1 MRAILPIM
9 TALADRAKTVEEM
22 KRARGRFT
30 EVSEA
35 RRHGPRPGTGTRIS
49 DKTVDTEALITSE
62 EEGILPRQ
70 TIQRMQRR

>member
-9 TALADRAKTVEEM
+9 TALADRAKNVEDLR
-22 KRARGRFT
+22 RAKGRFV

-35 RRHGPRPGTGTRIS
+35 RRHGPRPGTGTRTS
-49 DKTVDTEALITSE
+49 DKTLDTEALITSE

-70 TIQRMQRR
+70 TIQRMQKR